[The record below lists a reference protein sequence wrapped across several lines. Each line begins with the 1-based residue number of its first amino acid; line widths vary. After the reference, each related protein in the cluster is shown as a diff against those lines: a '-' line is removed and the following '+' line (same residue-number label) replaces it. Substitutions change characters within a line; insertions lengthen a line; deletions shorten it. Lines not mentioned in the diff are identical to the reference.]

1 MKPKQSKN
9 LEIAAPAFSGLA
21 MTVLSLLL
29 VTNPTSK
36 GSAEMKLPD
45 EHSIRRHLE
54 QIVGERRPYSSDQHL
69 NKVLRYIEDTFKK
82 LGYEIERYP
91 FSFSGKTYD
100 NIIARKK
107 GMRSNDK
114 IIVGAHFDSVPG
126 SPGADDN
133 ASGVAVM
140 LELARIL
147 ADRSWNHTI
156 EFIGFHMEEWNMIG
170 SNAYAEKLKEEKI
183 KVHGM
188 ISLEMVGY
196 VSDEPKSQKLPPG
209 FGFFFPNVG
218 NFIGIVGNMRSIKL
232 ANTFKTEMKSIS
244 DLPIEK
250 LILPFNGIPVPA
262 TRLSDHSPFWDRGFP
277 ALLITDTSFYRNPNY
292 HGANDTIETLNLP
305 FMTKVTEGTS
315 KALIALDEME

>member
-1 MKPKQSKN
+1 
-9 LEIAAPAFSGLA
+9 
-21 MTVLSLLL
+21 
-29 VTNPTSK
+29 
-36 GSAEMKLPD
+36 MKLPD
-45 EHSIRRHLE
+45 ENSIRQHLE
-54 QIVGERRPYSSDQHL
+54 QIVGERTLHSSDRHL
-69 NKVLRYIEDTFKK
+69 NEVMHYIENAFKK
-82 LGYEIERYP
+82 LGYEIERHP
-91 FSFSGKTYD
+91 FSFSGETFD

-107 GMRSNDK
+107 GTKSNDK

-147 ADRSWNHTI
+147 ADCSWNHTI

-183 KVHGM
+183 KVRGM

-196 VSDEPKSQKLPPG
+196 TANEPKSQKLPPG
-209 FGFFFPNVG
+209 FNLFFPSVG

-232 ANTFKTEMKSIS
+232 ASTFNTEMESIYG
-244 DLPIEK
+244 LPVEK
-250 LILPFNGIPVPA
+250 LILPFNGILLPA

-277 ALLITDTSFYRNPNY
+277 ALLITDTSFYRNPHY
-292 HGANDTIETLNLP
+292 HSASDAIDTLNLP
-305 FMTKVTEGTS
+305 FMNQITKGVGE
-315 KALIALDEME
+315 ALIALDEEY